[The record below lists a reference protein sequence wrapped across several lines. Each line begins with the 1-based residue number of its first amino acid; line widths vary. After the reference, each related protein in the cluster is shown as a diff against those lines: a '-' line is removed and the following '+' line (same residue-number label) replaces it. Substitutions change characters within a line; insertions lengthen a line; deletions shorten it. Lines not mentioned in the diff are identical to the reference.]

1 MHLTAGPLLNSTFA
15 GCLNY
20 STVETFESDE
30 VDAEGIK
37 SFLRAAFAF
46 NESSGIGQ
54 QDQHAVEFK
63 DPQWTTMCGLLS
75 YRR

>member
-1 MHLTAGPLLNSTFA
+1 M
-15 GCLNY
+15 Y

-37 SFLRAAFAF
+37 FLRAAVAF

-54 QDQHAVEFK
+54 QGQHAVEFK
-63 DPQWTTMCGLLS
+63 DPQWTRLYLGTDRSPTNLRIKPPRETLS
-75 YRR
+75 A